1 MGAAVKQRTI
11 VLPRETAETRRA
23 RIARIAAF
31 LGQLPIDR
39 PWELLVQPFRR
50 SRSSQQNRALWGLA
64 YKMISEATGYEL
76 EELHDYYLGT
86 HFGWTVKT
94 VFGQK
99 KRVPNKR
106 SSKLSTVEF
115 AEFFDFIQRHAAQH
129 LGLFIPDPD
138 PNWFP
143 QQDREAA

>member
-1 MGAAVKQRTI
+1 MKSRTI
-11 VLPRETAETRRA
+11 VLPRETADTRRA

-31 LGQLPIDR
+31 LGQLPIEK
-39 PWELLVQPFRR
+39 PWELTVQLFRR

-64 YKMISEATGYEL
+64 YAMISEATGYEL
-76 EELHDYYLGT
+76 EELHEYYLGS
-86 HFGWTVKT
+86 HFGWTVRT
-94 VFGQK
+94 IFGQK

-115 AEFFDFIQRHAAQH
+115 AAFFDFIQRHAAQN

-138 PNWFP
+138 PDYW
-143 QQDREAA
+143 QRHDREAA